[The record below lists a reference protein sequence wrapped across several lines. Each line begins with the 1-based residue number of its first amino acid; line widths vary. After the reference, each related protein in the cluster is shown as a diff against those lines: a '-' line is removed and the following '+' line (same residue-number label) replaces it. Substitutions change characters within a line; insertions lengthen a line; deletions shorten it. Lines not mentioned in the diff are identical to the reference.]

1 MNLKMYIFSEL
12 IDLHPKNKSKSGYL
26 KYFNEIFGIFEQKI
40 ADLAKIPRFEILTI
54 VLCKSSIFT
63 EFS

>member
-26 KYFNEIFGIFEQKI
+26 KYFYEIFGIFGPKI
-40 ADLAKIPRFEILTI
+40 ADLAKFCDL
-54 VLCKSSIFT
+54 KF
-63 EFS
+63 

>member
-26 KYFNEIFGIFEQKI
+26 KYFYEIFGIFGPKI
-40 ADLAKIPRFEILTI
+40 VDFAKNPQLEISTK
-54 VLCKSSIFT
+54 VLCKSLILTKFV
-63 EFS
+63 